1 MNETLQKIINLL
13 SSISNTKIIEK
24 IDNSTSLTNDI
35 GFDSIKIIAL
45 IVQIEE
51 SFNIILDDDDLE
63 FDNLDIV
70 GNLVN
75 LIESKVKND

>member
-1 MNETLQKIINLL
+1 MNETLQRIINLL